1 MNNESQ
7 PTRLILAVLAGIA
20 ASAFG
25 AWFWMKTNTIPP
37 RYTFFGAGSVAI
49 GLIVGGAV
57 RGVLGRPDIRL
68 AVFAG
73 LMTAF
78 GQAGGYYWSVWERNK
93 LFAAKNGYTL
103 QSINVPLSSLPPL
116 LWPMLFVG
124 IYVAGSLVMRKRQ
137 KVEGKK

>member
-1 MNNESQ
+1 MNE
-7 PTRLILAVLAGIA
+7 PKPLRLVLAVLAGIA

-49 GLIVGGAV
+49 GLMVGAAI

-73 LMTAF
+73 LVTAC
-78 GQAGGYYWSVWERNK
+78 GQAGGYYWSVWAANK
-93 LFAAKNGYTL
+93 IMAVQNGYTL

-116 LWPMLFVG
+116 LWPMLFIG
-124 IYVAGSLVMRKRQ
+124 IYIAGSLVMRKRQ
-137 KVEGKK
+137 GIESRK